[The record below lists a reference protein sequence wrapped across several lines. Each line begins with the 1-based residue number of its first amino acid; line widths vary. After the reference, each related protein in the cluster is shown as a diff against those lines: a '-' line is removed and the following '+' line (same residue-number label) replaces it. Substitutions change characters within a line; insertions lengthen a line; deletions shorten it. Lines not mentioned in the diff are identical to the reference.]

1 MNKTFYDF
9 IREQVAAIRVMLFS
23 LRESTINTL
32 GYDNAAELER
42 LLSDAIDALIDFEIM
57 LEKNNENKGE
67 RK

>member
-9 IREQVAAIRVMLFS
+9 IREQVSAIRVMLFS
-23 LRESTINTL
+23 LRDSIINTL

-42 LLSDAIDALIDFEIM
+42 LLFEAINALVDFGII
-57 LEKNNENKGE
+57 LEKIMKNKGE